1 MPSKIE
7 VPSKQELIEVY
18 NSNLSMLKTAEHF
31 GVSKKLVMN
40 WMNGYGIRRMSRSIR
55 RELKEP
61 IRRFIDEGI
70 YTTQEV
76 AQVLCVSVDTV
87 HQVCRDIGKPKAFD
101 SFHKGF
107 ITTKFGYIKLRIPLH
122 PFADS
127 KGYVAE
133 HRLVVEDY
141 LGRYLDPDEVVHHIN
156 GCKSDNSLDNLDIC
170 SLEAHTAW
178 HHTKDIV

>member
-7 VPSKQELIEVY
+7 VPSKQELIQVY
-18 NSNLSMLKTAEHF
+18 NKNLSMLKTAEHF
-31 GVSKKLVMN
+31 GVSKKLIMN
-40 WMNGYGIRRMSRSIR
+40 WMNGYGIRRISRSIR

-61 IRRFIDEGI
+61 IRRFIDEGS
-70 YTTQEV
+70 YTTKEV
-76 AQVLCVSVDTV
+76 AKLLCVSVDTV
-87 HQVCRDIGKPKAFD
+87 NQVCRDIGKPGAFN

-107 ITTKFGYIKLRIPLH
+107 ITTQFGYIKLRVLSH

-141 LGRYLDPDEVVHHIN
+141 LGRFLDPFEVVHHIDGIKTN
-156 GCKSDNSLDNLDIC
+156 NSLDNLDIC
-170 SLEAHTAW
+170 SLEAHTSW
-178 HHTKDIV
+178 HKTKDIV

>member
-7 VPSKQELIEVY
+7 VPSKQEIIDVY

-40 WMNGYGIRRMSRSIR
+40 WMNGYGIRRVTRGIR

-61 IRRFIDEGI
+61 IRRFIAEDK
-70 YTTQEV
+70 YTIAEV
-76 AQVLCVSVDTV
+76 AELLCVSVDTV
-87 HQVCRDIGKPKAFD
+87 NQVCRDIGKPGAFNK
-101 SFHKGF
+101 FHKGF
-107 ITTKFGYIKLRIPLH
+107 ITAKFGYIKLRVPSH

-133 HRLVVEDY
+133 HRLVMEDY
-141 LGRYLDPDEVVHHIN
+141 LGRYLDPDEIVHHVDGVKN
-156 GCKSDNSLDNLDIC
+156 NNSIDNLELC
-170 SLEAHTAW
+170 SLKAHTAW